1 MARLRSG
8 PPGRWRFALRAGF
21 CMGAPV
27 LAGWAAGDVS
37 AGMMAATGG
46 FTALYGSDRPY
57 ANRARE
63 LAAIAL
69 AFALAVGL
77 GMAATAH
84 GPVAVVLVVALIA
97 MVATWMGNA
106 FQIGPPGAYMFLLA
120 CAAAS
125 GMGRPPADAL
135 PSALLVLGGG
145 AFAWCVHMLGALFD
159 PRGPE
164 KAAVQRAG
172 DHLVAYVEAIG
183 TQAQARAG
191 HAAAR
196 ALHGAWNTLVSY
208 QPRRAA
214 PGGRLTA
221 LRAIN
226 RRLHALFAVAMS
238 AEGRDAVSL
247 AAVVDEVRSLQAQAR
262 ALVHPDQLPPGV
274 VPGVV
279 PQGHPGALAVLAEA
293 LRPGALSRTVV
304 LRVGLAALLAGWVG
318 AQFHLERLYW
328 AVAAAVLMLHQGFDW
343 NRTLVRSIERLLGT
357 WVGLLLGGAIIVL
370 YPQGIWL
377 ALAVMGLQFAVEML
391 VVRNYAVAVVFIT
404 SAALLLASGGQPVA
418 APGSYVLARGV
429 DTAVGCLVALLVFRL
444 LPARPAAAVPP
455 LLGEL
460 LRSAEALVPHLARGA
475 LDTPAARGAHR
486 DLQRRSFLL
495 EDAYES
501 AMAASPAQR
510 AIAERQWPAV
520 AAGLQL
526 AWRALSA
533 SWMLDHVP
541 PDAARERADALFGP
555 EGAAH
560 ARATLRM
567 LAACAESGA
576 VPAPLPPLP
585 PVLERELRNLHDCL
599 SPDAGGAPAP
609 ASG

>member
-1 MARLRSG
+1 
-8 PPGRWRFALRAGF
+8 
-21 CMGAPV
+21 
-27 LAGWAAGDVS
+27 
-37 AGMMAATGG
+37 
-46 FTALYGSDRPY
+46 
-57 ANRARE
+57 
-63 LAAIAL
+63 
-69 AFALAVGL
+69 
-77 GMAATAH
+77 
-84 GPVAVVLVVALIA
+84 
-97 MVATWMGNA
+97 
-106 FQIGPPGAYMFLLA
+106 
-120 CAAAS
+120 
-125 GMGRPPADAL
+125 
-135 PSALLVLGGG
+135 LVLGGG

-391 VVRNYAVAVVFIT
+391 VLRNYALAVVFIT
-404 SAALLLASGGQPVA
+404 CAALLLASGGQPVA
-418 APGSYVLARGV
+418 APGAYVLARGV
-429 DTAVGCLVALLVFRL
+429 DTAVGCAVALLVYRVMPARAAVT
-444 LPARPAAAVPP
+444 LPAGLAGVARGAAEV
-455 LLGEL
+455 
-460 LRSAEALVPHLARGA
+460 VPHLVAGTVT
-475 LDTPAARGAHR
+475 TPAARSARR
-486 DLQRRSFLL
+486 DLQRASFVL
-495 EDAYES
+495 EEAYAS
-501 AMAASPAQR
+501 AINASPAQR
-510 AIAERQWPAV
+510 REAERQWPAV
-520 AAGLQL
+520 AAAQQL
-526 AWRALSA
+526 GYRTLSA
-533 SWMLDHVP
+533 CWTLECLD
-541 PDAARERADALFGP
+541 
-555 EGAAH
+555 
-560 ARATLRM
+560 
-567 LAACAESGA
+567 S
-576 VPAPLPPLP
+576 
-585 PVLERELRNLHDCL
+585 
-599 SPDAGGAPAP
+599 
-609 ASG
+609 